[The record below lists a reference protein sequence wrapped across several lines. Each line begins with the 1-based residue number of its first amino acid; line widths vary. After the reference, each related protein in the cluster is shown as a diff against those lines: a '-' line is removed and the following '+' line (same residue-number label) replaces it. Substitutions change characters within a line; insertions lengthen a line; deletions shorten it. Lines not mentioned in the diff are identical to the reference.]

1 MALSR
6 LPLPSFPSLFLAG
19 LLVCLVFLHLFVFLC
34 LDREDV
40 REKRREEKRGRGR
53 KRSGGGCYD
62 RRGEAGWRSFGITS
76 IAEPQ
81 KVCVAEREEAAATA
95 QAHLDGR
102 RANAMLVRR

>member
-1 MALSR
+1 MR
-6 LPLPSFPSLFLAG
+6 G
-19 LLVCLVFLHLFVFLC
+19 DGKRGRKGV
-34 LDREDV
+34 
-40 REKRREEKRGRGR
+40 KRREGVAMTEEEEG
-53 KRSGGGCYD
+53 
-62 RRGEAGWRSFGITS
+62 GWRSFGITS